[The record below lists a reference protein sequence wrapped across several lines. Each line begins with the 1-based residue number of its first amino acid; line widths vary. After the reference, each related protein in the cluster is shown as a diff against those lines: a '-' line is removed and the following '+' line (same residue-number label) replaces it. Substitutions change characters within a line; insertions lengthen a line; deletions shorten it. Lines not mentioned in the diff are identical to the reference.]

1 MRAKRNILSIVIAV
15 MCVLSITAQESNL
28 NDSLYKSSQEQT
40 IAYTKGILQELGGKI
55 LLPKEVNTIL
65 NHNESE
71 KIYAVP
77 QWDSLY
83 FEQNSKYIT
92 SLVLPLKVKTTSRD
106 FEINLNII
114 KDQLRLIYN
123 RIVLS
128 NFTLQNDSITEYI
141 TICSNIFGEFSGSQ
155 VYYKNM
161 VLKEYVPIKKLK
173 IVDAIYKTDSKA
185 STNGNSNTKKSKYS
199 ILKNNDWRRA
209 NNKGYHRDEQ
219 GNIRL
224 HKWH

>member
-28 NDSLYKSSQEQT
+28 NDSLYKSSQEQS

-141 TICSNIFGEFSGSQ
+141 T
-155 VYYKNM
+155 
-161 VLKEYVPIKKLK
+161 
-173 IVDAIYKTDSKA
+173 
-185 STNGNSNTKKSKYS
+185 NGLYPFTLTGYSNTY
-199 ILKNNDWRRA
+199 NV
-209 NNKGYHRDEQ
+209 
-219 GNIRL
+219 
-224 HKWH
+224 